1 MAFSKAQKE
10 KMLAQY
16 EEMLRKS
23 KAVFVVKYSKMDV
36 KTVEALRNKVR
47 EAGGEAHVVK
57 NTLMKLALER
67 AGIKVQKDLLAGT
80 SLAGFAFDEAPAL
93 AKTLADAVKENAQVF
108 EIKVGFMDGK
118 AISAE
123 DIKTLADLPP
133 LPVMRARILGV
144 LQAPAAKLVRTIA
157 EPARRVARVLQS
169 YSEQTAS

>member
-1 MAFSKAQKE
+1 MAFSKE
-10 KMLAQY
+10 KKDEVLAQY
-16 EEMLRKS
+16 EELLRKS
-23 KAVFVVKYSKMDV
+23 KAVFVMKYSKMNV

-67 AGIKVQKDLLAGT
+67 AGMKVTKDLLAGT
-80 SLAGFAFDEAPAL
+80 SLAGFAFDEAPAM
-93 AKTLADAVKENAQVF
+93 AKTFTDAAKENAQVF
-108 EIKVGFMDGK
+108 EVKVGFMDGR
-118 AISAE
+118 AISPE

-169 YSEQTAS
+169 YSEQAAS